1 MRMATVPV
9 DSILELWRRL
19 LLLLLLVS
27 NPLLLLLLVSN
38 PLLLLLLVSNPLL
51 VPLRLATLRAASPP
65 LLVAGL

>member
-1 MRMATVPV
+1 MATVPV

-19 LLLLLLVS
+19 
-27 NPLLLLLLVSN
+27 LLLLLLVSN

>member
-1 MRMATVPV
+1 MATVPV

-27 NPLLLLLLVSN
+27 NPLLLQ
-38 PLLLLLLVSNPLL
+38 LLVSNPLL